1 MKRIS
6 IVLVLVLFAA
16 SFAFSSG
23 QEEAAEDGPIQ
34 IGTSLPLTGQ
44 FSITG
49 EKHREGYQH
58 AVNLINQ
65 NGGLLGREV
74 ELRVRDNQS
83 DPDIAMSQFERF
95 INVDNVEMIFGTF
108 SSLIT
113 FPTSS
118 VTEQA
123 GMVHPIPSAAAL
135 RIYERGY
142 EYLFYFQPN
151 AAEFIGSTPV
161 DMMNDLVSSG
171 DTPETAAVVYADD
184 FFTNSIAAGLLG
196 EVVEIPGSN
205 ETVDLSPG
213 VVEEAGVEIVYEEQ
227 WPQGY
232 SDWINLANSIK
243 SSEAE
248 MLFLLANSP
257 DDGIQL
263 MRAMQTVDYQPMA
276 IYSSQGSQREWQE
289 ELGSAVDGLMT
300 HASWHPQANFT
311 GNFLGREFTN
321 QEFMDTF
328 EEAYGQIPDED
339 AAIPFALAMGME
351 QAVRAVGTTDNDA
364 IRDWFNERTEDDPV
378 QTILGPFHWDDRGLP
393 IGKPFI
399 MVQWQDEEL
408 EFVYPR
414 GQFPGVEDLVWPKPE
429 W

>member
-95 INVDNVEMIFGTF
+95 INVDNVEMVFGTF

-142 EYLFYFQPN
+142 DYLFYFQPN
-151 AAEFIGSTPV
+151 AAEFIGATPV
-161 DMMNDLVSSG
+161 DMMDDLVASG

-213 VVEEAGVEIVYEEQ
+213 VVEEAGIEIVYEEQ

-311 GNFLGREFTN
+311 GTFLGREFTN

-328 EEAYGQIPDED
+328 EEAYGQVPDED

-408 EFVYPR
+408 EFIYPR